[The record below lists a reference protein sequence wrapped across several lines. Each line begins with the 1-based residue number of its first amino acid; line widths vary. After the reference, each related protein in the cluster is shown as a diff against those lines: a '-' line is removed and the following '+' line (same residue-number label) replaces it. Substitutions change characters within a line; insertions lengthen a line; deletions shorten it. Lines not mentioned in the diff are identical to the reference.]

1 MTPEAYL
8 NLLAN
13 AIYSKS
19 KALEVKNTL
28 EYLGQSWYALKEQ
41 IKVTKLRSVPL
52 VQSKVLS
59 KDIFIAEQNRRAQDP
74 SALGIDSK
82 DNGYGSSPNGTKQRD
97 IDVLVKLLPY
107 YDSDLTL
114 RNKENDDS
122 KKLR

>member
-1 MTPEAYL
+1 MH
-8 NLLAN
+8 
-13 AIYSKS
+13 
-19 KALEVKNTL
+19 
-28 EYLGQSWYALKEQ
+28 
-41 IKVTKLRSVPL
+41 
-52 VQSKVLS
+52 SKVLS

-74 SALGIDSK
+74 SALGIDGK
-82 DNGYGSSPNGTKQRD
+82 DNAYSTSSDGTKQRD

>member
-13 AIYSKS
+13 AIYSQS
-19 KALEVKNTL
+19 KALEVKSTL

-52 VQSKVLS
+52 VQSKVLY

-74 SALGIDSK
+74 SALGIDNK
-82 DNGYGSSPNGTKQRD
+82 DD
-97 IDVLVKLLPY
+97 A
-107 YDSDLTL
+107 
-114 RNKENDDS
+114 
-122 KKLR
+122 